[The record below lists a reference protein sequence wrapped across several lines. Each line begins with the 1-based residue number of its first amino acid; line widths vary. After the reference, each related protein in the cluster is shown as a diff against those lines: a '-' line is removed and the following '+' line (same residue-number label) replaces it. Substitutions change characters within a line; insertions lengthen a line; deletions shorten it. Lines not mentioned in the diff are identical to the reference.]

1 MRGISLKG
9 LKNMGP
15 APYPKLEE
23 FEHRTLIEACF

>member
-23 FEHRTLIEACF
+23 PQHGALIET